1 MRKVALIPVALAAC
15 GLLVLSAGAQ
25 ETVSSTPTI
34 DQSLEWK
41 AAFNP
46 KISPDGMRVVYEIQK
61 TNWEENAFERN
72 LWIADIPASESHAL
86 TSAKKSSTNAAWS
99 PDGKWIAFLSD
110 RSGQITGT
118 LDGKKQFY
126 VITAD
131 GGEAQ

>member
-61 TNWEENAFERN
+61 TNWEENAFERAN
-72 LWIADIPASESHAL
+72 
-86 TSAKKSSTNAAWS
+86 
-99 PDGKWIAFLSD
+99 
-110 RSGQITGT
+110 RMR
-118 LDGKKQFY
+118 
-126 VITAD
+126 
-131 GGEAQ
+131 